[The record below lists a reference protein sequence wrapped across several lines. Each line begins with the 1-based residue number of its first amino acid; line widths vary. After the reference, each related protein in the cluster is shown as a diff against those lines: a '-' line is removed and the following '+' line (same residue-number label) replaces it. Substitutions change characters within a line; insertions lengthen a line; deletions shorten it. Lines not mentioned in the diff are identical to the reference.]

1 MKRGRKMGFP
11 LGWTELKPSEMP
23 SSRRSRTSSV
33 KPYWSMKMTEPKTV
47 TTPLDG
53 KWIVGHEEK
62 REDGVH
68 FTIEISCKDREE
80 LGALQSYLVS
90 LRKVPPL

>member
-1 MKRGRKMGFP
+1 
-11 LGWTELKPSEMP
+11 
-23 SSRRSRTSSV
+23 
-33 KPYWSMKMTEPKTV
+33 MTEPKTV